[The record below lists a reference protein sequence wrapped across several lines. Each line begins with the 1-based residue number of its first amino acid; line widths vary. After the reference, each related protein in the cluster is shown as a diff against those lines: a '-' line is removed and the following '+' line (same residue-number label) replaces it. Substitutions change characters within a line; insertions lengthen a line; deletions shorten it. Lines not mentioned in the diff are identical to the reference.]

1 MLWKYIREIEFAC
14 KKTDNWPSRNF
25 RGVLSVSQK
34 RYHLNIRKI
43 PWYCWWLV
51 CWRMSIMV
59 HTMLL
64 ISLRDM
70 VVIQRA
76 GSILVIL
83 PYLIYPPSTL
93 RSLHVFILLH
103 VAIFQTLKVTFQGK
117 NSPVQKSIFV
127 MYWYVVKKVV
137 QFQMF
142 VVVGFIARCFHL
154 SWRISSESRGLSH
167 PPVDPRAARLMVK
180 AARCRLTA
188 QCLTGCQTGWR

>member
-1 MLWKYIREIEFAC
+1 MIGMLNDVDHGTYHA
-14 KKTDNWPSRNF
+14 TNF
-25 RGVLSVSQK
+25 SERYAGYPESGFQPCDTPVLDLSSKHTALTTRVHITPCC
-34 RYHLNIRKI
+34 HL
-43 PWYCWWLV
+43 
-51 CWRMSIMV
+51 S
-59 HTMLL
+59 
-64 ISLRDM
+64 DFE
-70 VVIQRA
+70 
-76 GSILVIL
+76 GSF
-83 PYLIYPPSTL
+83 SG
-93 RSLHVFILLH
+93 
-103 VAIFQTLKVTFQGK
+103 KK

-180 AARCRLTA
+180 AARCRLAA